1 MNRMVE
7 IAKRM
12 WRVVYVILSLAVVL
26 TFGFMEDKMSDFWW
40 VISVVAIIAIGMTI
54 APVMDRKMS
63 PVSLPAT
70 ESVGKAKQIWR
81 RVATTLSGGF
91 IIIIIIGFFLLV
103 GRAVENQM
111 FPNEWAVVLIL
122 VVTVPLFL
130 WVWLRVA
137 TIIHH
142 MISSDPVEQAAAVM
156 FHTGSAFCV
165 SSLLNN
171 AGEIRMDGII
181 QYFFSILHV
190 IWANPEALLGFCAA
204 AACLTHHRIQPN
216 SEAVAGLTGRL
227 DCVVKNLGAGART
240 RFRLRCTTSCANSPA
255 FARTPRLAPL

>member
-7 IAKRM
+7 IAKSM

-26 TFGFMEDKMSDFWW
+26 TFGVMEDKMSDFWW

-81 RVATTLSGGF
+81 PVETALWDGF
-91 IIIIIIGFFLLV
+91 IFLSAGSFLLIS
-103 GRAVENQM
+103 RAVENQM
-111 FPNEWAVVLIL
+111 FPNGWAVVLIL

-137 TIIHH
+137 TAIHRL
-142 MISSDPVEQAAAVM
+142 ISSDPVEQAAAVM

-171 AGEIRMDGII
+171 AGEIEVDGII
-181 QYFFSILHV
+181 QYSSSISYAVLV
-190 IWANPEALLGFCAA
+190 NPDALLGFCAV
-204 AACLTHHRIQPN
+204 AACPLIIGYNRIRKRWL
-216 SEAVAGLTGRL
+216 V
-227 DCVVKNLGAGART
+227 
-240 RFRLRCTTSCANSPA
+240 
-255 FARTPRLAPL
+255 